1 MEKFSFNSFIRK
13 QPPKGVFIEAI
24 RKSWHRHLSI
34 SIVIGIG
41 FVSALQKSNLCFIFF
56 LNGTFLFF
64 PSLSYGHTL
73 RLISLR
79 FSIHPSKGVYWSS
92 RKRQFQLSEA
102 SILWCF
108 EKRTTPKIFA
118 YFAYFPTNWK
128 LELTKGGV
136 IFKYTRR
143 PSWDFSKSSLEKLFC
158 RELAS
163 ACFAEK

>member
-1 MEKFSFNSFIRK
+1 MY
-13 QPPKGVFIEAI
+13 
-24 RKSWHRHLSI
+24 RHCKK
-34 SIVIGIG
+34 VI
-41 FVSALQKSNLCFIFF
+41 FAFIFF
-56 LNGTFLFF
+56 LNGRFLFF
-64 PSLSYGHTL
+64 PLFNYGYTL
-73 RLISLR
+73 RLVSLQ

-92 RKRQFQLSEA
+92 RKRQFQFSEA
-102 SILWCF
+102 SIFWCF

-143 PSWDFSKSSLEKLFC
+143 PSWDFFKSSLEELFC

-163 ACFAEK
+163 ACFAEKELHSTRLSEIFQNFKNNMHGKAEGWII